1 MFLYNLV
8 IIGLKNC
15 EKNIQKVTMTMT
27 GLHRVAEVPD
37 EEFTNWIA
45 PLEKDFSSLRA
56 YGASKLSNAYMV
68 N

>member
-1 MFLYNLV
+1 M
-8 IIGLKNC
+8 ISCLKNY
-15 EKNIQKVTMTMT
+15 EKNISKVTMTMT

-45 PLEKDFSSLRA
+45 PPEKNFSSLRA

>member
-1 MFLYNLV
+1 
-8 IIGLKNC
+8 
-15 EKNIQKVTMTMT
+15 VTMTMT

-45 PLEKDFSSLRA
+45 PPEKNFSSVRA

-68 N
+68 S